1 MLTFSATQ
9 MNDIAQA
16 RRRGFIDSVA
26 RWLDDEF
33 PGRGWLTADGLSQLQ
48 RWAEQAWAWGI
59 QHDEL
64 VRCHLYAS
72 VVLGDGYFQL
82 DPDVEAVLANA
93 DLSDELKL
101 AWLTGLLD
109 ALRAASSAPGA

>member
-1 MLTFSATQ
+1 MLSFSAAQ
-9 MNDIAQA
+9 MTEIAQA
-16 RRRGFIDSVA
+16 RRRQFVASVA

-33 PGRGWLTADGLSQLQ
+33 PSRGWLTADGLSQLQ
-48 RWAEQAWAWGI
+48 RWAEEAWAWGI

-72 VVLGDGYFQL
+72 VVLGDGYFQAG
-82 DPDVEAVLANA
+82 PEVEAVLASTE
-93 DLSDELKL
+93 LTDELKL

-109 ALRAASSAPGA
+109 ALRNASAPEA

>member
-1 MLTFSATQ
+1 MLTLSAAQ
-9 MNDIAQA
+9 MTDIARA
-16 RRRGFIDSVA
+16 RRQRFIESVA

-33 PGRGWLTADGLSQLQ
+33 PDGGWQGADGLAQLQ

-59 QHDEL
+59 QADEL

-72 VVLGDGYFQL
+72 VVLGDGYFQA
-82 DPDVEAVLANA
+82 DPEVEAVLASTE
-93 DLSDELKL
+93 LTDELKL

-109 ALRAASSAPGA
+109 ALRNASAPEA